1 MNDVQNNENSLNQPV
16 LNASPNESPYGKPI
30 QPKPQKK
37 IELEK
42 VDYVF
47 FGVFAVL
54 TICVVFFGFFGGMA
68 IGFSISSIVLVV
80 ALTIYM
86 LKNGDFTFVSVAS
99 LVLAIASSLTFT
111 LYAIDPLSRFLA
123 FVIYFSSTMM
133 CAVSIV
139 DETVMDTIVGAIK
152 YIRSVVITPFQNFLL
167 PIKALLKNDKN
178 KTAIQIGGAF
188 LAAIPVLIVVIP
200 LLTSADAAFEGL
212 VGKIAESLGL
222 TILKLILSVVFTG
235 FLLAFAISCK
245 YELNETNSKPINFE
259 KARTLKSP
267 FAVTF
272 LGMIAFVYLV
282 YMFSQT
288 AYFFSAFSGI
298 LPEGYEFSFAE
309 YARRGFFETE
319 AIAFINL
326 VLMGGIQWKSVRRG
340 NGELNPILKGV
351 MTFISV
357 FTILFIITA
366 LSKMVMYI
374 GEYGLTVLR
383 LFTSVFMIATAVVI
397 IAFIIRVFNPE
408 LNTMKYAVVISL
420 SLFTVLCLCGIDRT
434 VAHYNV
440 NAYLS
445 GMHENI
451 DLYTLE
457 NLSESSIPYIYKL
470 TVCGDETIEKESK
483 RIIYMIYDW
492 YVDDS
497 VVTYD
502 EAGTK
507 TYSATYKST
516 VGFTLSEYFATKSFN
531 KAEIGWYYDDYDY
544 DSYYDDEQVIEDE
557 TVVWEDV

>member
-1 MNDVQNNENSLNQPV
+1 MDNIQNNTNSSNQPV
-16 LNASPNESPYGKPI
+16 LNTNSDISPCGNQI

-37 IELEK
+37 IELKK

-47 FGVFAVL
+47 FGIFAVL
-54 TICVVFFGFFGGMA
+54 AICNVFFGLFGGMA
-68 IGFSISSIVLVV
+68 IGFTISSIALVV
-80 ALTIYM
+80 ALALYVF
-86 LKNGDFTFVSVAS
+86 KNGDFSFISVAS
-99 LVLAIASSLTFT
+99 LVLAVASSLTFT
-111 LYAIDPLSRFLA
+111 LYAIDFLSRFLA
-123 FVIYFSSTMM
+123 FVIYFSSTTM

-139 DETVMDTIVGAIK
+139 DETVMDTIEGVIK
-152 YIRSVVITPFQNFLL
+152 YIRSIVISPFENFLL
-167 PIKALLKNDKN
+167 PVKALLKNDKN

-188 LAAIPVLIVVIP
+188 LAAIPVLVIVIP

-212 VGKIAESLGL
+212 VGKIAESLGM
-222 TILKLILSVVFTG
+222 TILKLILSVVLTG
-235 FLLAFAISCK
+235 FLLSFTVSCK
-245 YELNETNSKPINFE
+245 YELNEKKSKPIDFE

-326 VLMGGIQWKSVRRG
+326 VLMGGIQWKAVRRG
-340 NGELNPILKGV
+340 NGELNPILKGI

-383 LFTSVFMIATAVVI
+383 LFTSVFMIATAVI
-397 IAFIIRVFNPE
+397 IVAFIIRVFNAE

-420 SLFTVLCLCGIDRT
+420 SLFTLLCLCGIDRT
-434 VAHYNV
+434 VAQYNV

-445 GMHENI
+445 GMHESV

-457 NLSESSIPYIYKL
+457 GLSESSIPYIYKL

-492 YVDDS
+492 YVDG

-502 EAGTK
+502 EDETK
-507 TYSATYKST
+507 TYRATYKAT
-516 VGFTLSEYFATKSFN
+516 CDFTLSEYFATKSFN

-544 DSYYDDEQVIEDE
+544 DYGSDDIQVVEDE
-557 TVVWEDV
+557 VTILEE

>member
-1 MNDVQNNENSLNQPV
+1 MNDIQDNTNLLNQSV
-16 LNASPNESPYGKPI
+16 LNTNEGPYGNQI
-30 QPKPQKK
+30 QPEPQKK

-42 VDYVF
+42 VDYIF
-47 FGVFAVL
+47 FGIFAVL
-54 TICVVFFGFFGGMA
+54 ALCTVFFGFFGGMA
-68 IGFSISSIVLVV
+68 IGFTISSIALVV

-99 LVLAIASSLTFT
+99 LVLAITSSLTFT

-123 FVIYFSSTMM
+123 FVIYFSSTTM
-133 CAVSIV
+133 CAVSIA
-139 DETVMDTIVGAIK
+139 DETVMDKIEGAIK
-152 YIRSVVITPFQNFLL
+152 YIRSVVITPFENFLL

-178 KTAIQIGGAF
+178 KTAIQIGTAF
-188 LAAIPVLIVVIP
+188 LATIPVLVVVIP

-212 VGKIAESLGL
+212 VVKIAESLGM
-222 TILKLILSVVFTG
+222 TVLKLIISVVLTG
-235 FLLAFAISCK
+235 FLLSFAVSCK

-298 LPEGYEFSFAE
+298 LPEGYEFSFAQ

-326 VLMGGIQWKSVRRG
+326 VLMGGIQWKSVRRD
-340 NGELNPILKGV
+340 NGELNPIVKGL
-351 MTFISV
+351 MTFICV
-357 FTILFIITA
+357 FSILFIATA

-397 IAFIIRVFNPE
+397 VAFIIRVFNPE
-408 LNTMKYAVVISL
+408 FDTMKYAVVISL
-420 SLFTVLCLCGIDRT
+420 SLFTVLCLCGVDRT

-445 GMHENI
+445 GMHESV

-457 NLSESSIPYIYKL
+457 GLSESSIPYIYKL

-483 RIIYMIYDW
+483 RIIYMLYDW

-502 EAGTK
+502 EAETK
-507 TYSATYKST
+507 TYSATYKAT
-516 VGFTLSEYFATKSFN
+516 VGFTLSEYFATKFFN

-544 DSYYDDEQVIEDE
+544 DTYYEDEQVIEDE
-557 TVVWEDV
+557 VTVLDVVV

>member
-1 MNDVQNNENSLNQPV
+1 MDNIQNNTNLSNKPV
-16 LNASPNESPYGKPI
+16 ANVNPYGKPVE
-30 QPKPQKK
+30 PKPEKK
-37 IELEK
+37 IELQK
-42 VDYVF
+42 VDYIF
-47 FGVFAVL
+47 FGIFAVL
-54 TICVVFFGFFGGMA
+54 SLCVVFLGLFGGMA
-68 IGFSISSIVLVV
+68 IGFTIGSIALVV
-80 ALTIYM
+80 TLAVYM
-86 LKNGDFTFVSVAS
+86 FKNGDFTFISVAS
-99 LVLAIASSLTFT
+99 LVLAILSSVTFS
-111 LYAIDPLSRFLA
+111 LYGDDLLSRFLA
-123 FVIYFSSTMM
+123 FVIYFSSTTM
-133 CAVSIV
+133 CAVSMA
-139 DETVMDTIVGAIK
+139 DKTVMDTIDGTIK
-152 YIRSVVITPFQNFLL
+152 YIRSVVISPFQNFLL
-167 PIKALLKNDKN
+167 PVKALLKNDKN

-200 LLTSADAAFEGL
+200 LLISADAAFEGL
-212 VGKIAESLGL
+212 VGKIVESLGM
-222 TILKLILSVVFTG
+222 TILKLIISVVLTG
-235 FLLAFAISCK
+235 FLLAFAVSCK
-245 YELNETNSKPINFE
+245 YKLNETNSKPIDFE

-298 LPEGYEFSFAE
+298 LPTGYEFTFAQ

-326 VLMGGIQWKSVRRG
+326 VLMGGIQWKSVRRD
-340 NGELNPILKGV
+340 NGELNPILKGI
-351 MTFISV
+351 MTFISM
-357 FTILFIITA
+357 FTILFIVTA
-366 LSKMVMYI
+366 LSKMIMYI

-397 IAFIIRVFNPE
+397 VAFIIRVFNPE
-408 LNTMKYAVVISL
+408 FDTMKYAVVISL

-445 GMHENI
+445 GMHDNI

-457 NLSESSIPYIYKL
+457 GLSESSIPYIYKL
-470 TVCGDETIEKESK
+470 TVYGDETIEKESK
-483 RIIYMIYDW
+483 RIIYMLYDW

-502 EAGTK
+502 EAETK
-507 TYSATYKST
+507 TYSATYKAT
-516 VGFTLSEYFATKSFN
+516 YGFTLSEYFATKSFN

-544 DSYYDDEQVIEDE
+544 SSYYDDQVIEE
-557 TVVWEDV
+557 EVTVLEE

>member
-1 MNDVQNNENSLNQPV
+1 MNNIQENTNQLNPSV
-16 LNASPNESPYGKPI
+16 SNTDKTPYGKPI
-30 QPKPQKK
+30 EPETQKK
-37 IELEK
+37 IEFEK
-42 VDYVF
+42 CDYVF
-47 FGVFAVL
+47 FGIFAVL
-54 TICVVFFGFFGGMA
+54 ALCNVFFGFFGGMA
-68 IGFSISSIVLVV
+68 IGFTVSSIALVV
-80 ALTIYM
+80 ALAVYM
-86 LKNGDFTFVSVAS
+86 LKNGDFTFASIAS
-99 LVLAIASSLTFT
+99 LVLAITSSLTFT
-111 LYAIDPLSRFLA
+111 LYAIDLLSRLLA
-123 FVIYFSSTMM
+123 FVIYFSSTTM
-133 CAVSIV
+133 CAVSTV
-139 DETVMDTIVGAIK
+139 DETVMDTVEGTIK
-152 YIRSVVITPFQNFLL
+152 YIRSVIISPFQNFLL
-167 PIKALLKNDKN
+167 PVKSLLKNDKN
-178 KTAIQIGGAF
+178 KTVIQIGTAF
-188 LAAIPVLIVVIP
+188 LATIPVLIVVIP

-212 VGKIAESLGL
+212 VYKIAESLGL
-222 TILKLILSVVFTG
+222 TILKLIFSLVLTG
-235 FLLAFAISCK
+235 FLLSFAVSCK
-245 YELNETNSKPINFE
+245 YELNETKSKSIDFE

-340 NGELNPILKGV
+340 NGELNPILKGI

-383 LFTSVFMIATAVVI
+383 LFTSVFMVATAVVI
-397 IAFIIRVFNPE
+397 VAFLIRIFNAE

-420 SLFTVLCLCGIDRT
+420 SLFTLLCLCGADRT
-434 VAHYNV
+434 VAQYNV

-457 NLSESSIPYIYKL
+457 GLTESSIPYIYKL

-502 EAGTK
+502 EAGTR
-507 TYSATYKST
+507 TYSATYKANC
-516 VGFTLSEYFATKSFN
+516 GFTLSEYFATKYFN
-531 KAEIGWYYDDYDY
+531 EAEIGWYYDDYDY
-544 DSYYDDEQVIEDE
+544 DTYYEDEQVIEDE
-557 TVVWEDV
+557 STVLEE

>member
-1 MNDVQNNENSLNQPV
+1 MDNIQNNTNLSNQPV
-16 LNASPNESPYGKPI
+16 ANVNPYVNPYGKPVE
-30 QPKPQKK
+30 PKPEKK
-37 IELEK
+37 IELQK
-42 VDYVF
+42 VDYIF
-47 FGVFAVL
+47 FGIFAVL
-54 TICVVFFGFFGGMA
+54 SLCVVFFGLFGGMA
-68 IGFSISSIVLVV
+68 IGFTISSIALVV
-80 ALTIYM
+80 TLAVYM
-86 LKNGDFTFVSVAS
+86 FKNGDFTFISVAS
-99 LVLAIASSLTFT
+99 LVLAILSSVTFS
-111 LYAIDPLSRFLA
+111 LYADDLLSRFLA
-123 FVIYFSSTMM
+123 FVIYFSSTTM
-133 CAVSIV
+133 CAVSMA
-139 DETVMDTIVGAIK
+139 DKTVMDTIDGAIK
-152 YIRSVVITPFQNFLL
+152 YIRSVVISPFQNFLL
-167 PIKALLKNDKN
+167 PVKALLKNDKN

-212 VGKIAESLGL
+212 VGKIAESLGM
-222 TILKLILSVVFTG
+222 TILKLIISVVLTG
-235 FLLAFAISCK
+235 FLLAFAVSCK
-245 YELNETNSKPINFE
+245 YKLNGTNSKPIDFE

-272 LGMIAFVYLV
+272 LGMIALVYLV

-298 LPEGYEFSFAE
+298 LPTGYEFTFAQ

-326 VLMGGIQWKSVRRG
+326 VLMGGIQWKSVRRD
-340 NGELNPILKGV
+340 NGELNPILKGI

-357 FTILFIITA
+357 FTILFIVTA

-374 GEYGLTVLR
+374 GEYGFTVLR

-397 IAFIIRVFNPE
+397 VAFIIRVFNLE
-408 LNTMKYAVVISL
+408 FDTMKYAVVISL

-483 RIIYMIYDW
+483 RIIYMLYDW

-502 EAGTK
+502 EAETK
-507 TYSATYKST
+507 TYSATYKAT
-516 VGFTLSEYFATKSFN
+516 YGFTLSEYFATKSFN

-544 DSYYDDEQVIEDE
+544 DTYYEDEQVIEDE
-557 TVVWEDV
+557 VTVLEE